1 MNRRGSDS
9 SDKGGR
15 PAEKRLWKPSVLA
28 RYWLVQAPGIALL
41 GLVLYVLDR
50 LFSIPASVIA
60 VVLAIWVAKDAALYP
75 WLWRSYDAHYPSAH
89 SMDGEHGFAAARID
103 PTGHARVRGELWRA
117 ELASGAEPIDAGAPL
132 TVEAT
137 RDFTLLVRG
146 TRAAS
151 EDV

>member
-1 MNRRGSDS
+1 MIKRG

-28 RYWLVQAPGIALL
+28 RYWLVQLPGVVLL

-50 LFSIPASVIA
+50 LFSIPTSIIAGVIA
-60 VVLAIWVAKDAALYP
+60 LWVAKDAALYP
-75 WLWRSYDAHYPSAH
+75 WLWRSYDTHYPSAH
-89 SMDGEHGFAAARID
+89 SMDGENGIAAARID

-117 ELASGAEPIDAGAPL
+117 ELASGAAPIDAGEPL

-146 TRAAS
+146 TRPRSGDA
-151 EDV
+151 

>member
-1 MNRRGSDS
+1 MNKRASDERS
-9 SDKGGR
+9 RS
-15 PAEKRLWKPSVLA
+15 PEKRLWKPSVLA
-28 RYWLVQAPGIALL
+28 RYWLVQLPGVALL

-50 LFSIPASVIA
+50 LFSIPTSIIA

-75 WLWRSYDAHYPSAH
+75 LLWRSYDAGYPSAH
-89 SMDGEHGFAAARID
+89 SMDGAHGVAAARID

-117 ELASGAEPIDAGAPL
+117 ELASGAEPIDAGEPL

-146 TRAAS
+146 TRPGP
-151 EDV
+151 EDA